1 MQSPKKGTQRAR
13 AASAAYKLRGT
24 VRPSFSAARRW
35 KILRDMVYYIC
46 KEAGQGRPFFPR
58 FAKELEIKKETPQK
72 VFAKSAKYITLIL
85 YAGACGRSVP
95 CVRFFSFYKCP
106 KGQEG
111 E

>member
-1 MQSPKKGTQRAR
+1 MLNLVTEGI
-13 AASAAYKLRGT
+13 G
-24 VRPSFSAARRW
+24 VIMCG
-35 KILRDMVYYIC
+35 ILSVTPVTPIPVNPYSIN
-46 KEAGQGRPFFPR
+46 A
-58 FAKELEIKKETPQK
+58 LEIKKETPQK